1 MFSRFRGKRRQKH
14 SVYPLYFICSYY
26 YHMIKILNKL
36 NKGFEGARI
45 QGAKWIEKSSN
56 IDGHLRGDQKMK
68 RITDNPEY
76 FETEVK
82 FLITDAGSLREKLIS
97 LGAVSGGNF
106 FETNIRFDNK
116 KKTLFKNK
124 SLLRLRKDAKT
135 TLTFKSRPPV
145 KDNQFKIMR
154 ELEVEVGD
162 FSIACQLLES
172 LGFIREQIY
181 EKWRET
187 LTIGSTCFCIDKMP
201 YGDFLEIEGQKEE
214 IIKYSSLL
222 GFDWEKRILFNYLK
236 LFDILKTSLSL
247 PFSDVTFENFK
258 NIRIDFS
265 RYFNKV
271 KAEGT

>member
-1 MFSRFRGKRRQKH
+1 MKGK
-14 SVYPLYFICSYY
+14 
-26 YHMIKILNKL
+26 
-36 NKGFEGARI
+36 
-45 QGAKWIEKSSN
+45 
-56 IDGHLRGDQKMK
+56 
-68 RITDNPEY
+68 TDNLEH

-82 FLITDAGSLREKLIS
+82 FLITDAGGLREKLIS

-116 KKTLFKNK
+116 NKSLFENK

-162 FSIACQLLES
+162 FSIACQILES
-172 LGFIREQIY
+172 LGFIKEQIY

-187 LTIGSTCFCIDKMP
+187 LTIGSTYFCIDKMP

-222 GFDWEKRILFNYLK
+222 GFDWEKRILFNYLE
-236 LFDILKTSLSL
+236 LFDILKTSLGL
-247 PFSDVTFENFK
+247 PFSDVTFDNFK
-258 NIRIDFS
+258 NIGIDFS
-265 RYFNKV
+265 RYLNKV
-271 KAEGT
+271 LLR